1 MQVAKFLKERGVVRP
16 PPPHIDGLVSWIAA
30 LGFCQH
36 FARLTEHAA
45 TFQLASRQ
53 AIARRLERLD
63 LPRVSLICRKDGGI
77 GQPQSPAYLVLVSSV
92 FAVRWPYDAHGQ
104 RPDAI
109 DRSPRERHL
118 FTW

>member
-1 MQVAKFLKERGVVRP
+1 MRL

-45 TFQLASRQ
+45 TFQLASDMP
-53 AIARRLERLD
+53 IAASVGETRSATDVVGLQEGRR
-63 LPRVSLICRKDGGI
+63 I
-77 GQPQSPAYLVLVSSV
+77 GRPQSLAYLVLASSV